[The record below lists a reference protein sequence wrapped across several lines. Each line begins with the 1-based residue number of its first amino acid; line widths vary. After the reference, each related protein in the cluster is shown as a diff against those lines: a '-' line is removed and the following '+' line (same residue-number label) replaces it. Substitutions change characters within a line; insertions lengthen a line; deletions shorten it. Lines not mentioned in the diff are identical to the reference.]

1 MTDYE
6 LAVRLLHSRNTHL
19 KLRERCR
26 VALRQLKRSQRPLSP
41 NFMQIVYRAIHLRKN
56 AVSYEERKFPGWK
69 DLPKE
74 LTETVEASYPLSGH
88 GMADLNTMIHLK
100 RLAAEAEAE
109 LALEPVPE
117 PSEAEIDQMIQDYLA
132 YRQTLPKW

>member
-6 LAVRLLHSRNTHL
+6 LAVRLLNSRNTHL

-26 VALRQLKRSQRPLSP
+26 VALRQLKRSQRPLPP
-41 NFMQIVYRAIHLRKN
+41 NFIQIMYRAIHLRKN

-74 LTETVEASYPLSGH
+74 QTETIEASYPLSGP
-88 GMADLNTMIHLK
+88 GMVDLNTMIHLK
-100 RLAAEAEAE
+100 RLASEAE

-132 YRQTLPKW
+132 YRQTLSKR